1 VEEPGVK
8 KVSLAEK
15 FTLFSDLWSPK
26 IAGEIGDYY
35 LKLAKLK
42 GEFLW
47 HTHDTEDEMF
57 LVVAGRLV
65 IKLHDGDIELLPGE
79 FLIIPHGV
87 EHMPVAD
94 EEAHVVLFEPK
105 TTVNTG
111 DVSNERTRTELEW
124 I

>member
-1 VEEPGVK
+1 VK
-8 KVSLAEK
+8 KVNLVQK
-15 FTLFSDLWSPK
+15 FSLFSEHWSPK
-26 IAGEIGDYY
+26 VVGEIGDYY

-47 HTHDTEDEMF
+47 HKHDVEDEMF
-57 LVVAGRLV
+57 FVVAGRLV
-65 IKLHDGDIELLPGE
+65 IKLRDGDVELLPGE

-94 EEAHVVLFEPK
+94 EEAHVMLFEPK

-111 DVSNERTRTELEW
+111 DAGGDRTKTELEW

>member
-1 VEEPGVK
+1 ME
-8 KVSLAEK
+8 KVNLAEK
-15 FTLFSDLWSPK
+15 FNRFSDLWSPK
-26 IAGEIGDYY
+26 VAGEIGDYY

-47 HTHDTEDEMF
+47 HTHEKEDEMF
-57 LVVAGRLV
+57 FVVKGRLV
-65 IKLHDGDIELLPGE
+65 IKLLDGDVELLPGE

-94 EEAHVVLFEPK
+94 EEAHVMLFEPK
-105 TTVNTG
+105 STVNTR
-111 DVSNERTRTELEW
+111 DVESERTKKEIER

>member
-1 VEEPGVK
+1 MK
-8 KVSLAEK
+8 KVNLTQK

-26 IAGEIGDYY
+26 VAGEIGDYY

-47 HTHDTEDEMF
+47 HKHDTEDEMF

-65 IKLHDGDIELLPGE
+65 IRLRDGDVELSPGE

-94 EEAHVVLFEPK
+94 IEAHVVLFEPK

-111 DVSNERTRTELEW
+111 DTQSERTKTGLEW

>member
-1 VEEPGVK
+1 MK
-8 KVSLAEK
+8 KVNLVQK
-15 FTLFSDLWSPK
+15 FSLFSEHWSPK
-26 IAGEIGDYY
+26 VVGEIGDYY

-47 HTHDTEDEMF
+47 HKHDTEDEMF
-57 LVVAGRLV
+57 FVVVGKLV
-65 IKLHDGDIELLPGE
+65 IKLRDGDVELLPGE

-94 EEAHVVLFEPK
+94 EEAHVMLFEPK

-111 DVSNERTRTELEW
+111 DAGGERTKTEVEW
-124 I
+124 V

>member
-1 VEEPGVK
+1 VE
-8 KVSLAEK
+8 KVNFAEK

-26 IAGEIGDYY
+26 VAGEIGDYY

-47 HTHDTEDEMF
+47 HKHDAEDEMF

-65 IKLHDGDIELLPGE
+65 IKLRDGDIELLPGE
-79 FLIIPHGV
+79 FLIIPSGV

-111 DVSNERTRTELEW
+111 DVLSDQTRTTAEW

>member
-1 VEEPGVK
+1 LLK
-8 KVSLAEK
+8 KVNLAEK
-15 FTLFSDLWSPK
+15 FTLFADLWSPK
-26 IAGEIGDYY
+26 VAGEIGDYY

-47 HTHDTEDEMF
+47 HTHDAEDEMF
-57 LVVAGRLV
+57 LVVKGRLV
-65 IKLHDGDIELLPGE
+65 IKLRDGDVELLPGE

-111 DVSNERTRTELEW
+111 DVASERTKTQVEW
-124 I
+124 V

>member
-1 VEEPGVK
+1 MK
-8 KVSLAEK
+8 KVNLAEK
-15 FTLFSDLWSPK
+15 FALFSDLWSPRVV
-26 IAGEIGDYY
+26 GEIGDYH
-35 LKLAKLK
+35 LKVAKLK

-47 HTHDTEDEMF
+47 HKHDAEDEMF
-57 LVVAGRLV
+57 LVVKGRLV
-65 IKLHDGDIELLPGE
+65 IKLRDSDIELLPGE
-79 FLIIPHGV
+79 FLIIPRGV

-111 DVSNERTRTELEW
+111 DVLSDQTRTTAEW

>member
-1 VEEPGVK
+1 ME
-8 KVSLAEK
+8 KVNLAEK
-15 FTLFSDLWSPK
+15 FALFSDLWSPK
-26 IAGEIGDYY
+26 VAGQIGDYY

-47 HTHDTEDEMF
+47 HKHDAEDEMF

-65 IKLHDGDIELLPGE
+65 IKLRDSDIELLPGE

-111 DVSNERTRTELEW
+111 DAGGKRTKTKTEW

>member
-1 VEEPGVK
+1 VK
-8 KVSLAEK
+8 KVNLTEK
-15 FTLFSDLWSPK
+15 FTLFSEHWSPK
-26 IAGEIGDYY
+26 VAGEIGDYY

-47 HTHDTEDEMF
+47 HKHDVEDEMF
-57 LVVAGRLV
+57 LVVAGRLI
-65 IKLHDGDIELLPGE
+65 IKLRDGDVELLPGE

-94 EEAHVVLFEPK
+94 QEAHVMLFEPK

-111 DVSNERTRTELEW
+111 DAGGERTKTEVQW
-124 I
+124 V

>member
-1 VEEPGVK
+1 LEDNTVK
-8 KVSLAEK
+8 KVNLTQK

-26 IAGEIGDYY
+26 VAGEIGDYY

-47 HTHDTEDEMF
+47 HKHDTEDEMF

-65 IKLHDGDIELLPGE
+65 IKLRDGDIELLPGE
-79 FLIIPHGV
+79 FLIIPRGTD
-87 EHMPVAD
+87 HMPVAD

-111 DVSNERTRTELEW
+111 DAGGVRTKTGVEW